1 MLWNRQLEL
10 QDGRLSRAEQELWKV
25 PKKKSGKSDSGDD
38 DNNDADVSDHDDD
51 GDDTIQLQR

>member
-25 PKKKSGKSDSGDD
+25 PKKKSGKSDSDD
-38 DNNDADVSDHDDD
+38 DKDDDDDGDHDDD